1 MFFVTFNTSE
11 TNVVLG
17 HILLPCL
24 HIIQIYSCDRKKYLL
39 CDSFGQERVAMSG
52 IDKEGDVDS
61 ALFLLFSFPSL
72 FQISFPNFR
81 DFFLSYFTNILLMST
96 IL

>member
-17 HILLPCL
+17 HILLPCI
-24 HIIQIYSCDRKKYLL
+24 HIIQIYSWNRKNYVL

-61 ALFLLFSFPSL
+61 APFLLFSFPSFFRL
-72 FQISFPNFR
+72 VFLNFWIV
-81 DFFLSYFTNILLMST
+81 FFHVTYVHLMLT
-96 IL
+96 I